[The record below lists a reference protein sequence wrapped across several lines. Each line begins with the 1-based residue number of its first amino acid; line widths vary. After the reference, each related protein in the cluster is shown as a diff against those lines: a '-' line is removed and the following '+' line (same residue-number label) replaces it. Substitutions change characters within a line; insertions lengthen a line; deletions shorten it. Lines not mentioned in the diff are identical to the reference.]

1 MPHQQRGFGLVELMI
16 ALTLG
21 LALTGAVLQ
30 ATLASQRN
38 HSLLE
43 AGAQLQENGRFALRY
58 LSQGLRTAGFM
69 GCPNLSH
76 IKVNV
81 ISDAPPDDM
90 DFTGSGVIS
99 GLDNV
104 GTSNDYSAV
113 AGTDIVEFQRAG
125 LPATRLAGNLPPN
138 NANIQVES
146 NPAGLVRNDYVF
158 ITDCVNADL
167 FTATTVSNSQNG
179 GNSNGGSS
187 NRAVV
192 TITHAE
198 GVNTSN
204 RLSKVYGEDAM
215 VMGFESVAYF
225 IRDTNRDTAK
235 GHSIHSLY
243 IRARE
248 PGSGG
253 TAPVAQELVE
263 GVEDMQL
270 TYGVDTSD
278 DRTVDAYKTAADI
291 SDWSK
296 VLSVRINLLMQSI
309 DDSVVSSAQRGLIF
323 NADAVNTNDGR
334 LRQTYSTA
342 VAIRNRLP

>member
-1 MPHQQRGFGLVELMI
+1 
-16 ALTLG
+16 
-21 LALTGAVLQ
+21 
-30 ATLASQRN
+30 
-38 HSLLE
+38 
-43 AGAQLQENGRFALRY
+43 
-58 LSQGLRTAGFM
+58 
-69 GCPNLSH
+69 
-76 IKVNV
+76 
-81 ISDAPPDDM
+81 
-90 DFTGSGVIS
+90 
-99 GLDNV
+99 
-104 GTSNDYSAV
+104 
-113 AGTDIVEFQRAG
+113 
-125 LPATRLAGNLPPN
+125 
-138 NANIQVES
+138 
-146 NPAGLVRNDYVF
+146 
-158 ITDCVNADL
+158 
-167 FTATTVSNSQNG
+167 
-179 GNSNGGSS
+179 
-187 NRAVV
+187 
-192 TITHAE
+192 
-198 GVNTSN
+198 NTSN

-291 SDWSK
+291 ADWSK